1 MIWQIYLCN
10 SSITNNYQFSGYN
23 LVTSYFNLDQSYT
36 RHMQAFFIEFVDIEC
51 RGYSYYK
58 VGCWK
63 IIIERDRAVA
73 DSSYKDLQ
81 TF

>member
-1 MIWQIYLCN
+1 MRRFY
-10 SSITNNYQFSGYN
+10 
-23 LVTSYFNLDQSYT
+23 
-36 RHMQAFFIEFVDIEC
+36 IEFGDIEC

-58 VGCWK
+58 VGRWK